1 MDGFYINLK
10 HDEKRKNHMENL
22 KNKYDFFKK
31 IQREEAVYHKNGATG
46 CYLSHIN
53 CLKKLE
59 NIDGDYFLI
68 LEDDFCILN
77 ENNFND
83 FVENFESIKNNN
95 NWSMLILTPR
105 GSILKTNILNNF
117 NRIKDNQTSTGYI
130 IKKSF
135 IKHLLEIFIDGVKK
149 LAKGENKYIC
159 ALDQFWKPVQ
169 LKTNFIYFNKIF
181 AGQLEGYSNIE
192 KKTINYNERF
202 LNQATKY
209 DLTKT
214 TFMIPLRIEHPDR
227 LTNIKIIIKYLTT
240 HFNTNIIILEDG
252 KKSHYEEMELKNY
265 KNIEY
270 IFLENNENFFHR
282 TKYLNYM
289 LLNVKTPVV
298 VNYDSDIVLS
308 TNSYLKAQHLILNK
322 NYDVVIPYSNP
333 PGIKY
338 ILQEDFHLLKEKYD
352 VNDLKEVWNKKE
364 SISYK
369 NDEELSYNM
378 AGVGGCVFFNTQS
391 YLSLGGENED
401 FKSWG
406 AEDQERIYRFKR
418 LNYKIYN
425 EIEQRNNLYPPII
438 DNINNKTTYIH
449 CKCEYLCNC
458 NHICVTSKY
467 EYSNSEI
474 RLLKNDFEEI
484 IHLEHYRG
492 INSGDENP
500 YFKQNEE
507 LWNNILNYNYN
518 QLENYY
524 YKKSNFDSKLFLQ
537 YLINKKI
544 PFYNKDFSD
553 SQLYNFWK
561 QSYKKYNI
569 PFFRKQ

>member
-1 MDGFYINLK
+1 MEGFYINLK
-10 HDEKRKNHMENL
+10 DDEKRKDHMENL

-31 IQREEAVYHKNGATG
+31 IQREEAVYHKNGAVG

-53 CLKKLE
+53 CLKKLQ
-59 NIDGDYFLI
+59 NTDGDYFLI

-135 IKHLLEIFIDGVKK
+135 IKHLLQIFIVGVQK
-149 LAKGENKYIC
+149 LTNGGNKYIY
-159 ALDQFWKPVQ
+159 ALDQYWKPVQ

-181 AGQLEGYSNIE
+181 AGKLEGYSNIE
-192 KKTINYNERF
+192 KKIINYNERF
-202 LNQATKY
+202 LNQEIKY

-227 LTNIKIIIKYLTT
+227 LINIKIVIKYLTT
-240 HFNTNIIILEDG
+240 HFNTNIMILEDG
-252 KKSHYEEMELKNY
+252 KQSHYEEMELKNY
-265 KNIEY
+265 KNIDY
-270 IFLENNENFFHR
+270 TFIKSNNPCFHR
-282 TKYLNYM
+282 TKYLNIM
-289 LLNVKTPVV
+289 LFKVKTPVV
-298 VNYDSDIVLS
+298 VNYDSDVVLS
-308 TNSYLKAQHLILNK
+308 TNSYLKAQDLILNK
-322 NYDVVIPYSNP
+322 KYDLVLPFSNP
-333 PGIKY
+333 PGVKY

-352 VNDLKEVWNKKE
+352 VNDLKGVWNKKE
-364 SISYK
+364 KVSYK
-369 NDEELSYNM
+369 INEELSYNM
-378 AGVGGCVFFNTQS
+378 AGLGLCVFFNTQS

-418 LNYKIYN
+418 LNYNVYN
-425 EIEQRNNLYPPII
+425 QIEQRNNLILPTITKN
-438 DNINNKTTYIH
+438 NIQKDIF
-449 CKCEYLCNC
+449 CKCEYLSNC
-458 NHICVTSKY
+458 NHISVSSKY
-467 EYSNSEI
+467 DYINTEI
-474 RLLKNDFEEI
+474 RLLKNDFQEI

-492 INSGDENP
+492 INSGYENP
-500 YFKQNEE
+500 YFKHNEE
-507 LWNNILNYNYN
+507 LWNNIINYSYN

-537 YLINKKI
+537 YLIDKKI

-553 SQLYNFWK
+553 SQLYNIWK
-561 QSYKKYNI
+561 QNYKKYNI

>member
-10 HDEKRKNHMENL
+10 HDESRKNHMENL

-31 IQREEAVYHKNGATG
+31 IQREEAVYHKNGAVG

-59 NIDGDYFLI
+59 NIESDYFLI

-77 ENNFND
+77 ENNFNE
-83 FVENFESIKNNN
+83 FIENFNSIKDNN
-95 NWSMLILTPR
+95 NWSMIILTPR

-135 IKHLLEIFIDGVKK
+135 IKHLLQIFIVGVQK
-149 LAKGENKYIC
+149 LAKGGNKYIY
-159 ALDQFWKPVQ
+159 ALDQYWKPVQ
-169 LKTNFIYFNKIF
+169 LNTNFIYFNKIF

-192 KKTINYNERF
+192 KKMINYNERF
-202 LNQATKY
+202 LNQEIKY

-227 LTNIKIIIKYLTT
+227 LTNIKIVIKYLTT
-240 HFNTNIIILEDG
+240 HFNTNIMILEDG
-252 KKSHYEEMELKNY
+252 KKSHYEEMKLKNY

-270 IFLENNENFFHR
+270 NFVESKEDFFHK
-282 TKYLNYM
+282 TKYLNHM
-289 LLNVKTPVV
+289 LSKVTTPVV
-298 VNYDSDIVLS
+298 VNYDSDIVLP
-308 TNSYLKAQHLILNK
+308 TNSYLKAQDLILNK

-364 SISYK
+364 SNSFNV
-369 NDEELSYNM
+369 NDISYNM
-378 AGVGGCVFFNTQS
+378 AGLGGCVFFNTQS
-391 YLSLGGENED
+391 YLSVGGMNED

-406 AEDQERIYRFKR
+406 AEDQEIIYRFKR
-418 LNYKIYN
+418 LNYNVYN
-425 EIEQRNNLYPPII
+425 QIEQRNNLNPPII
-438 DNINNKTTYIH
+438 DNINNKTTYMH

-467 EYSNSEI
+467 EYNNSEI
-474 RLLKNDFEEI
+474 RLLKNDFQEI
-484 IHLEHYRG
+484 IHLEHFRG
-492 INSGDENP
+492 PNSGIDNLF
-500 YFKQNEE
+500 FKDNEK
-507 LWNNILNYNYN
+507 LWNKILNFSYN

-524 YKKSNFDSKLFLQ
+524 YKKSMFDSKQFIE
-537 YLINKKI
+537 YLNNKKI
-544 PFYNKDFSD
+544 LFNQDFSD

-561 QSYKKYNI
+561 QNFKKYNI